1 MQVKSYERLKNGEH
15 FPYQNGNSGL
25 FEVEEDKYRGQKLI
39 FSYRTRMANFSENF
53 RGPAGHLKSAATSDT
68 TSFCF
73 CYILNLDEI
82 YITMMSVLR
91 AMVL

>member
-15 FPYQNGNSGL
+15 FPYQNGNSSL

-39 FSYRTRMANFSENF
+39 FSYRTMANFSESF
-53 RGPAGHLKSAATSDT
+53 RGPAGHLKNAATSDT

-73 CYILNLDEI
+73 CYMLNLDEI
-82 YITMMSVLR
+82 YITMMLVLR
-91 AMVL
+91 AILL